1 MKEQS
6 NMSTGNQ
13 NNGEEDNN
21 GIDEQE
27 LKGMGKVR
35 KQVKTNKIQELFLK
49 LSKKDKNAEAK
60 TSDLQVKYKYY
71 IS

>member
-1 MKEQS
+1 
-6 NMSTGNQ
+6 MSTGNQ

>member
-60 TSDLQVKYKYY
+60 TSDLQE
-71 IS
+71 